1 MRSLGKTVRYGL
13 LMQRILGRLKRVGL
27 DINPYYLIREG
38 LPTDEMTWP
47 ELATDFPGSILEM
60 DDIPAIAACTH
71 WVTVDLIHD
80 RLSKGHLCMVLK
92 YEGKIAGYTWAEF
105 AGIGNADCDFVLRS
119 GEAYLY
125 DAFIVPDYRGR
136 GLASYMRFECYER
149 LRKVDKYTFYS
160 ISDYFNN
167 PAIRFKQKLNAELI
181 RLYLQVKVGSFEV
194 GHWLLKGRKKEK
206 NK

>member
-1 MRSLGKTVRYGL
+1 MRSLGNTVRYGL

-38 LPTDEMTWP
+38 LLTDEMTWP
-47 ELATDFPGSILEM
+47 ELATDFPGSMLEK
-60 DDIPAIAACTH
+60 DDIPAVAACTN

-92 YEGKIAGYTWAEF
+92 CEGKIAGYTWAEF
-105 AGIGNADCDFVLRS
+105 AGISNVECDFVLRS

-136 GLASYMRFECYER
+136 GLAPYMRFECYER
-149 LRKVDKYTFYS
+149 LRKVDKHTFYS
-160 ISDYFNN
+160 ISDYFNR

-194 GHWLLKGRKKEK
+194 GHWLLNKKDK
-206 NK
+206 